1 MPPREGCR
9 LPVKIGFLPSPVDPI
24 SETMACPLR
33 STGIT
38 PQAMPWRL
46 RAGLRS
52 AALVA
57 LLGSSVACAQPIELT
72 LAYFV
77 GDQHAMSQ
85 WLIRWADNLEKDSG
99 GASH

>member
-1 MPPREGCR
+1 M
-9 LPVKIGFLPSPVDPI
+9 S
-24 SETMACPLR
+24 
-33 STGIT
+33 
-38 PQAMPWRL
+38 WRL
-46 RAGLRS
+46 RDGLRS

-57 LLGSSVACAQPIELT
+57 LLGSGVACAQPIELT